1 MTAPAATFRARLERF
16 GPNAPRRLRPWLAV
30 LHWRHG
36 WLWSTGLALLACAS
50 AVEVAANRPLGEE
63 LAALNSTATISSQ
76 NTALAAAAPPPT
88 AFRRSRDIDDVLRA
102 QGSFETQYRQLIE
115 LASARGIELPRAD
128 YATTWE
134 ESGGVRRVQVS
145 LSMATRYPALRSFIE
160 EVLRTLPAVSLD
172 QFSVKRDNVAQGQ
185 VEVLVRMSFWSL
197 GEPLVRSG
205 PHSASAPVGP

>member
-1 MTAPAATFRARLERF
+1 MTAPTATVTARLERF
-16 GPNAPRRLRPWLAV
+16 GPNSLDRLRSWLAV

-36 WLWSTGLALLACAS
+36 WLWSTGLALLACAL
-50 AVEVAANRPLGEE
+50 AVEVAANRPLGAE
-63 LAALNSTATISSQ
+63 LSALNSATARI
-76 NTALAAAAPPPT
+76 AARAAAPPLPT
-88 AFRRSRDIDDVLRA
+88 ASQRSREIDNVLRA
-102 QGSFETQYRQLIE
+102 QGPFETQYRHLIE

-134 ESGGVRRVQVS
+134 ELGGARRVQVS
-145 LSMATRYPALRSFIE
+145 LSIATRYPALRSFIE

-205 PHSASAPVGP
+205 PRVTMAPAGP